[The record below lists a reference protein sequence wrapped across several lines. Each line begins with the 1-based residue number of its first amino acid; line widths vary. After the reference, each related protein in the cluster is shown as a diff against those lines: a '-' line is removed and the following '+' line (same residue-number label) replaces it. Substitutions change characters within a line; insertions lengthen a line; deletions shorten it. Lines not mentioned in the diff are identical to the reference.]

1 LPTPRAELYLK
12 DVFVLLNTA
21 SSLYTHT
28 QFREVYGEPKPLLHI
43 NPIDAAEHGIDND
56 DIVEICN
63 ENECLSLIARIDH
76 SLIRG
81 VLWVQR
87 QIKSLD
93 NKPLNALIP
102 THTQAVGG
110 GPVFNSTVVRINRV
124 LKRTNQ

>member
-1 LPTPRAELYLK
+1 
-12 DVFVLLNTA
+12 
-21 SSLYTHT
+21 
-28 QFREVYGEPKPLLHI
+28 
-43 NPIDAAEHGIDND
+43 
-56 DIVEICN
+56 
-63 ENECLSLIARIDH
+63 IARIDH